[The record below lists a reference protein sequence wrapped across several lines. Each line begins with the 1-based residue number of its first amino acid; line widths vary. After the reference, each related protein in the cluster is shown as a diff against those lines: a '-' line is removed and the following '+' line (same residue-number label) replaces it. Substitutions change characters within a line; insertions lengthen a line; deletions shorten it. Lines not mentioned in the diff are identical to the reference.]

1 LCMQSMKGAMHK
13 LTDDWTWRRGQ
24 WNSRSWSVFG
34 ADSKVHATKPH
45 KLVLARASRQWT
57 ENFLVVCLCRRIH
70 CGLGGKVKV

>member
-1 LCMQSMKGAMHK
+1 MKGAMQK

-45 KLVLARASRQWT
+45 KLVLARAIRLKTTLWFVIAEGFT
-57 ENFLVVCLCRRIH
+57 VVWEER
-70 CGLGGKVKV
+70 